1 MNTTTGKPHVV
12 LGAGP
17 AGRTLVDELLA
28 RGLRVRH
35 VNRTPIDDAPAGVET
50 VTADISSPERAVA
63 ATEGAATIYHAVNV
77 PYHLQVEAIPNIGRA
92 VLTAAH
98 RNDARLVVL
107 DTLYPYG
114 EADGAAIT
122 EQTPWEATSRKGRM
136 RAALD
141 RAYLDAHHTGEARV
155 ALGRAADFYGPRVV
169 NSTLGGAFFP
179 AVLTGEPAL
188 GFGDITLPHSY
199 SYLPDIATG
208 LVDLGTTTDE
218 AALGRVWHLPT
229 VPAVSTEH
237 IHALVERIIGGG
249 ITTRVLDQPV
259 ATGPFDERFMSEY
272 AEIFYQHLV
281 PQNMVSTP
289 FERHFDRRPTPLVDG
304 LRATVEWY
312 RDFLTARQDTRNP

>member
-1 MNTTTGKPHVV
+1 MTTGDLHVV

-17 AGRTLVDELLA
+17 AGSTLVAELLA
-28 RGLRVRH
+28 RGLRIRH
-35 VNRTPIDDAPAGVET
+35 VNRTPIDNAPAGIET
-50 VTADISSPERAVA
+50 VTADVSAPERATA

-77 PYHLQVEAIPNIGRA
+77 PYHLQVEMMPEIGRA
-92 VLTAAH
+92 VLDAAH
-98 RNDARLVVL
+98 HNDARLVVL

-122 EQTPWEATSRKGRM
+122 ERSPWAATSRKGRM

-141 RAYLDAHHTGEARV
+141 RAYLDAHHAGEVRV
-155 ALGRAADFYGPRVV
+155 ALGRAADFYGPGVV

-179 AVLTGEPAL
+179 AALTGEPAL

-199 SYLPDIATG
+199 SYLPDIAAG

-218 AALGRVWHLPT
+218 TALGRVWHLPT
-229 VPAVSTEH
+229 VPAVSTAH
-237 IHALVERIIGGG
+237 IHALVERIIGGR
-249 ITTRVLDQPV
+249 ITTRVLDRAM

-281 PQNMVSTP
+281 PQNMVSAP
-289 FERHFDRRPTPLVDG
+289 FERRFGSQPTPLLDG

-312 RDFLTARQDTRNP
+312 REFLTAQQETRTP